1 MLPTF
6 ITIIVIVTVIVLW
19 IISIQRRLVVLEEN
33 IKNAMSQI
41 GMQLSSCFDALT
53 ALLDLTKSYAGHE
66 CETLN
71 DTIKLRR
78 VITAKSKPDDVLHQ
92 EGIISETLG
101 RIVMVTEQYPE
112 LKANQTYIKTMD
124 AVQTFENMLR
134 TSYLIYNDSVT
145 KLNREIRIFPVS
157 MIATMMG
164 FRQKDYLEEK
174 GYIGEGASDV
184 WKSLADKIELA
195 PVTNYNVWVDGVQV
209 TSANA
214 SDVLGDGKVSYTP
227 AADGTP
233 PILTLTGA
241 NISTAYE
248 FDLNPFS
255 KGMSGIY
262 VKGDINLVLVD
273 NNSIGGSSFDTTG
286 AVSAGIFVSQGDLN
300 ISGTGSLIS
309 IAGKATTH
317 STGVNIENLNKSLT
331 ICDGANVTAIGGNG
345 YYSRGVF
352 VNGSLMIDGGSL
364 TAMGDH
370 SGDSS
375 SSYGV
380 YGGYLNSSFT
390 TKNGGSLTAVGGNAK
405 YTSAGAYFLNITN
418 NIIVDGGTVTASAQK
433 QAINVAPVFGGGYV
447 HINTAGLNADGSGA
461 TVLNDSILASGIA
474 DYKYVKIEP
483 FIRSTIP
490 TLI

>member
-41 GMQLSSCFDALT
+41 GMQLSSRFDALT

-71 DTIKLRR
+71 DTIKLRK
-78 VITAKSKPDDVLHQ
+78 VITAKSKPDDVLRQ
-92 EGIISETLG
+92 EGIIYENLG
-101 RIVMVTEQYPE
+101 RIVLVTEQYPE
-112 LKANQTYIKTMD
+112 LKANQTYIKNMN

-134 TSYLIYNDSVT
+134 TSCLIYNDSVT

-262 VKGDINLVLVD
+262 VKGDINLVLV
-273 NNSIGGSSFDTTG
+273 
-286 AVSAGIFVSQGDLN
+286 AA
-300 ISGTGSLIS
+300 
-309 IAGKATTH
+309 
-317 STGVNIENLNKSLT
+317 
-331 ICDGANVTAIGGNG
+331 
-345 YYSRGVF
+345 
-352 VNGSLMIDGGSL
+352 
-364 TAMGDH
+364 
-370 SGDSS
+370 
-375 SSYGV
+375 
-380 YGGYLNSSFT
+380 
-390 TKNGGSLTAVGGNAK
+390 
-405 YTSAGAYFLNITN
+405 
-418 NIIVDGGTVTASAQK
+418 
-433 QAINVAPVFGGGYV
+433 
-447 HINTAGLNADGSGA
+447 
-461 TVLNDSILASGIA
+461 
-474 DYKYVKIEP
+474 
-483 FIRSTIP
+483 
-490 TLI
+490 

>member
-1 MLPTF
+1 M
-6 ITIIVIVTVIVLW
+6 
-19 IISIQRRLVVLEEN
+19 
-33 IKNAMSQI
+33 
-41 GMQLSSCFDALT
+41 
-53 ALLDLTKSYAGHE
+53 
-66 CETLN
+66 
-71 DTIKLRR
+71 
-78 VITAKSKPDDVLHQ
+78 
-92 EGIISETLG
+92 
-101 RIVMVTEQYPE
+101 
-112 LKANQTYIKTMD
+112 
-124 AVQTFENMLR
+124 
-134 TSYLIYNDSVT
+134 
-145 KLNREIRIFPVS
+145 
-157 MIATMMG
+157 
-164 FRQKDYLEEK
+164 
-174 GYIGEGASDV
+174 
-184 WKSLADKIELA
+184 
-195 PVTNYNVWVDGVQV
+195 
-209 TSANA
+209 
-214 SDVLGDGKVSYTP
+214 
-227 AADGTP
+227 
-233 PILTLTGA
+233 
-241 NISTAYE
+241 
-248 FDLNPFS
+248 
-255 KGMSGIY
+255 
-262 VKGDINLVLVD
+262 
-273 NNSIGGSSFDTTG
+273 
-286 AVSAGIFVSQGDLN
+286 
-300 ISGTGSLIS
+300 
-309 IAGKATTH
+309 
-317 STGVNIENLNKSLT
+317 NIENLNKSLT